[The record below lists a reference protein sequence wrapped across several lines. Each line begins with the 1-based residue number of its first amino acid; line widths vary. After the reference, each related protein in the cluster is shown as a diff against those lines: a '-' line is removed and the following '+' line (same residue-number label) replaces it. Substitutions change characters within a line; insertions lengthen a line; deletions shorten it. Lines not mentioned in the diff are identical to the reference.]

1 MKRLKNKVIK
11 KTTATEV
18 AKPSTR
24 ITNDTVR
31 EHREK
36 VLAEGRKFKYPV
48 QYSKHKLV
56 INSILI
62 TLVTLVLLI
71 IFVWWQ
77 LYPMQNTSQ
86 FFYRITQLVPIPVAT
101 VDGQWVRYSDYLV
114 RFRSSEH
121 YLQQEEPD
129 SLNAKG
135 AERQRDHLK
144 RESMNRAQADAYAQK
159 LAKQYG
165 ITVSDKEVDDLITQE
180 RESQQQK
187 LSERAY
193 ESAVLQGFYGWSLD
207 EYRGIVKNTLLK
219 RKVAFEIDK
228 NAKEKIDEI
237 NKRLQARGADFGKI
251 AAEFSDDEMA
261 ETNKGD
267 IGFVLADSQD
277 PNGLIEAATKLEKG
291 QTSGI
296 IKGTDAYYIIKGTDK
311 KDGQIRY
318 SRIKVSLE
326 QFDKNLEKL
335 RKQGKIDEFIDIPE
349 SKINN

>member
-11 KTTATEV
+11 KTTTTEV

-31 EHREK
+31 EHRER

-62 TLVTLVLLI
+62 TLVTLILLI

-86 FFYRITQLVPIPVAT
+86 FFYRITQLVPVPVAS

-129 SLNAKG
+129 SLTAKG

-159 LAKQYG
+159 LAKQYD
-165 ITVSDKEVDDLITQE
+165 VSVSVEEVDNLITQE
-180 RESQQQK
+180 RESQQQE

-207 EYRGIVKNTLLK
+207 EYKGIVKNTLLK

-228 NAKEKIDEI
+228 KAKEKIEEVS
-237 NKRLQARGADFGKI
+237 KRLQARGADFGKV

-277 PNGLIEAATKLEKG
+277 PNGLIEAAAKLEIG

-296 IKGTDAYYIIKGTDK
+296 IKGTDAYYIIKITDK